1 MGGGVVNGRKKRRGE
16 EISYLWKY
24 LQPPSLQFHA
34 GTNCHTWR
42 SDNPEHLYQGENK
55 TATEA
60 TARGKDRKGLFG
72 RIAPAWS
79 IAVNLPGKM
88 LFIHIAQG
96 EVIPRGGPELAFYL
110 PSQTEHKKAEPF
122 LNHRL
127 VTELGKQ
134 PLIGSAP
141 LLQSAEEC
149 SLGEWRAAR
158 STLPSRQLLPVS
170 SGSYSSAANTYQHL
184 KGCLVC
190 WERRAI

>member
-1 MGGGVVNGRKKRRGE
+1 M
-16 EISYLWKY
+16 
-24 LQPPSLQFHA
+24 
-34 GTNCHTWR
+34 
-42 SDNPEHLYQGENK
+42 
-55 TATEA
+55 
-60 TARGKDRKGLFG
+60 
-72 RIAPAWS
+72 
-79 IAVNLPGKM
+79 NLPGKM

-134 PLIGSAP
+134 SLIGSAP

-170 SGSYSSAANTYQHL
+170 SGSIWWNESYLGNWSKCLNKPGQGKPCFISRTTESSNRYWWAMFQREASMPGNIARLHSPPSDNQALMEHL
-184 KGCLVC
+184 C
-190 WERRAI
+190 